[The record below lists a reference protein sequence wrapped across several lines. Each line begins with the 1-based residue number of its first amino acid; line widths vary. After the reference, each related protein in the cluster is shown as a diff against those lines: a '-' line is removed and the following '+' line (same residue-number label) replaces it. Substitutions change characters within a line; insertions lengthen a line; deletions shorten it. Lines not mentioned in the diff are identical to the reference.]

1 MPFAPDARSIVGR
14 SALALVTLLAVT
26 ACREADRSRASDS
39 ASRAAAPE
47 SPATNTPSEQASPL
61 TAQLAADEQS
71 SIARLP
77 AGAGH
82 DLVLG
87 NCLICHSSMMLEQQ
101 HKDSTAWNKAV
112 TTMVSWGAPL
122 PAAQQPVLVAYLAQH
137 FPARA
142 EGASVRPAP

>member
-1 MPFAPDARSIVGR
+1 MPFAPDARAIVQRG
-14 SALALVTLLAVT
+14 SLALALLLPVS
-26 ACREADRSRASDS
+26 ACRDAGRSGVVDTASHATSSAAS
-39 ASRAAAPE
+39 ASRE
-47 SPATNTPSEQASPL
+47 PASSL
-61 TAQLAADEQS
+61 TAQLAADEQA

-87 NCLICHSSMMLEQQ
+87 HCIICHSSTMLEQQ
-101 HKDSTAWNKAV
+101 HKDSTAWNKTV

-122 PAAQQPVLVAYLAQH
+122 PPAQQPVLVAYLAQH

-142 EGASVRPAP
+142 EGAGARPAP

>member
-1 MPFAPDARSIVGR
+1 MPFAPDARTIVQRG
-14 SALALVTLLAVT
+14 SLVLVVLLAVS
-26 ACREADRSRASDS
+26 ACREAGRAGAVDSTSRS
-39 ASRAAAPE
+39 AAPAAP
-47 SPATNTPSEQASPL
+47 SANATSEQAAPL

-77 AGAGH
+77 TGTGH
-82 DLVLG
+82 DLVLS

-101 HKDSTAWNKAV
+101 HKDSTAWNKTV

-122 PAAQQPVLVAYLAQH
+122 PPTQQPVLVAYLAQH

-142 EGASVRPAP
+142 EGASARPAP

>member
-1 MPFAPDARSIVGR
+1 MPFAPDARTIVHR
-14 SALALVTLLAVT
+14 SALAVVTLLAVT
-26 ACREADRSRASDS
+26 ACREAGRSRAANTS
-39 ASRAAAPE
+39 SRGGVPG
-47 SPATNTPSEQASPL
+47 SPAAIAASDQTSPL
-61 TAQLAADEQS
+61 SAQLAAAEQS

-101 HKDSTAWNKAV
+101 HKDSTAWNKTV

-122 PAAQQPVLVAYLAQH
+122 PATQQPVLVAYLSLH
-137 FPARA
+137 FPARG
-142 EGASVRPAP
+142 EGATARPAP

>member
-1 MPFAPDARSIVGR
+1 MS
-14 SALALVTLLAVT
+14 SALETGTLVPRCSLVLVLLLAVS
-26 ACREADRSRASDS
+26 ACREAGRSGAVDT
-39 ASRAAAPE
+39 ASRSAPPAVAAG
-47 SPATNTPSEQASPL
+47 NTTSSQASSL
-61 TAQLAADEQS
+61 TAQLAADEQA

-87 NCLICHSSMMLEQQ
+87 NCIICHSSTMLEQQ
-101 HKDSTAWNKAV
+101 HKDSTAWNKTV

-122 PAAQQPVLVAYLAQH
+122 PPPQQPVLVAYLAQH

-142 EGASVRPAP
+142 EEASAR

>member
-1 MPFAPDARSIVGR
+1 MPFAPDARAKVQRCSLVLVVL
-14 SALALVTLLAVT
+14 LALS
-26 ACREADRSRASDS
+26 ACREAGRSGAADT
-39 ASRAAAPE
+39 ASRSAAAAVPV
-47 SPATNTPSEQASPL
+47 ANTTSNQPSSL

-101 HKDSTAWNKAV
+101 HKDSTAWNKTV
-112 TTMVSWGAPL
+112 TTMVTWGSPL
-122 PAAQQPVLVAYLAQH
+122 PPAQQPVLVAYLAQH
-137 FPARA
+137 YPARSEGAPARA
-142 EGASVRPAP
+142 AP

>member
-1 MPFAPDARSIVGR
+1 MPFAPDACAIVQRGSLALAVLLSVFACRDAGR
-14 SALALVTLLAVT
+14 SGVVDT
-26 ACREADRSRASDS
+26 
-39 ASRAAAPE
+39 ASRATASAASASE
-47 SPATNTPSEQASPL
+47 PAASL

-87 NCLICHSSMMLEQQ
+87 NCIICHSSTMLEQQ
-101 HKDSTAWNKAV
+101 HKDSTAWNKTV

-122 PAAQQPVLVAYLAQH
+122 PPAQQPVLVAYLAQH

-142 EGASVRPAP
+142 EGASARPAP